1 MNKRLLML
9 LILML
14 LLAVLAACNQEGIGG
29 FSPGG
34 GRAIL
39 VRGGSDLFTT
49 NASGGD
55 VQAITDALG
64 FGFDTTFDPTGN
76 RVLYADSDAASIC
89 KANADGSGS
98 AECSAIS
105 LAGITAGVLSY
116 LPDGSIILVY
126 QDGSKFQLI
135 IYDNNW
141 NVQHEEQNFD
151 QFFLTSSAYK
161 VKRGHD
167 GQEWYLRP
175 YSGDALRW
183 VITRGE
189 NAFSFTANSGGVGGP
204 DPLPARIS
212 PAVQET
218 LAGRDLADITSGAVS
233 PDGNTLVFRTG
244 GDGSLYS
251 LYAMD
256 LTRSDGSFVQLV
268 EGANFHID
276 YTFSPDGREIAYE
289 SNADGR
295 SIWLANADGSNQRQ
309 LATNASLP
317 EWN

>member
-1 MNKRLLML
+1 MRKW
-9 LILML
+9 L
-14 LLAVLAACNQEGIGG
+14 LLLFLSLSLLVACNREGVGG

-34 GRAIL
+34 GRVLL
-39 VRGGSDLFTT
+39 VREATKLFTT

-55 VQAITDALG
+55 VEAITDSLG

-76 RVLYADSDAASIC
+76 RVLYADSDTTSIC
-89 KANADGSGS
+89 KASADGSGS
-98 AECSAIS
+98 PECSAIS
-105 LAGITAGVLSY
+105 LQGITAGVLSY

-126 QDGSKFQLI
+126 QDGSKFQLL

-141 NVQHEEQNFD
+141 NVQHEEKSFD

-161 VKRGHD
+161 VKRGHE
-167 GQEWYLRP
+167 GEEWYLRP
-175 YSGDALRW
+175 YGGDALRW

-189 NAFSFTANSGGVGGP
+189 NAFSYTATAAGVSGP
-204 DPLPARIS
+204 EPLPARIS

-218 LAGRDLADITSGAVS
+218 LAGRDLADITSGALS

-244 GDGSLYS
+244 GDGALYS
-251 LYAMD
+251 LYVMD
-256 LTRSDGSFVQLV
+256 LTRGDGTFVQLV
-268 EGANFHID
+268 EGANFRVD

-289 SNADGR
+289 SNAGGH
-295 SIWLANADGSNQRQ
+295 SIWLANVDGSNQRQ

-317 EWN
+317 EWH